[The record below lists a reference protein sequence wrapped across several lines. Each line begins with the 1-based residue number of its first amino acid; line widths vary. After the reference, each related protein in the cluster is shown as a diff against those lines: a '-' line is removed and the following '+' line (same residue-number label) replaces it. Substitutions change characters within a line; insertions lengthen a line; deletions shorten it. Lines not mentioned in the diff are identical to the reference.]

1 MAPSTTEAEI
11 NKIAAEPAAKR
22 AKCVSR
28 TTTKTTTTTTTTT
41 ETTKYEYANET

>member
-1 MAPSTTEAEI
+1 MAQSTTAAEI
-11 NKIAAEPAAKR
+11 NKSAAEPAAKR

-28 TTTKTTTTTTTTT
+28 TTTKTTTTTTTT